1 MSMIALDHKRCG
13 RLSAVGLAL
22 CVVLGVAIPVAAD
35 SAADAVMFRKPKPVS
50 PPAQSFLVDVMPVKE
65 TKAPA
70 PSPAPAAKPAP
81 VVAPTPAPKPVEA
94 PKVEVMSQS
103 SGNTNSPSKI
113 EGVAVGRGSMMG
125 DGIIPPRPS
134 GALPLS
140 QGESLGS
147 HPQLCDITK
156 VEKSETPA
164 PAVAPVVPV
173 EKKAAET
180 VKVDE
185 KKTEETAKA
194 DEKKTEEGAKGDEK
208 KDAKKKKKEK
218 ADKPARDA
226 LITADRTDYDRKEGV
241 VLFDRNVHVDD
252 SQYQMHA
259 DRLFLFLEGTNEL
272 KRLVAIGHVAITNED
287 KRAYCA
293 RATFNKKLGR
303 VVMYSSDEI
312 TAELREEG
320 KKGSDVKGE
329 KITFWLDSEQ
339 VEVENPVI
347 TMPGGFGGQGNVKK
361 LIGK

>member
-1 MSMIALDHKRCG
+1 
-13 RLSAVGLAL
+13 
-22 CVVLGVAIPVAAD
+22 
-35 SAADAVMFRKPKPVS
+35 MFRKPKPAS
-50 PPAQSFLVDVMPVKE
+50 PPAQSFLLDVAPVKE
-65 TKAPA
+65 VKAP
-70 PSPAPAAKPAP
+70 
-81 VVAPTPAPKPVEA
+81 APTPAPVVKPVPA
-94 PKVEVMSQS
+94 PK
-103 SGNTNSPSKI
+103 PAP
-113 EGVAVGRGSMMG
+113 AV
-125 DGIIPPRPS
+125 
-134 GALPLS
+134 
-140 QGESLGS
+140 
-147 HPQLCDITK
+147 
-156 VEKSETPA
+156 TPA
-164 PAVAPVVPV
+164 PAVETKPVDAPKVEKPETPVPAVAPVIPV

-180 VKVDE
+180 VNVEEKKTEDTSKVEE
-185 KKTEETAKA
+185 KKTEEVAAT
-194 DEKKTEEGAKGDEK
+194 DQKKE
-208 KDAKKKKKEK
+208 AKKKKKEK
-218 ADKPARDA
+218 SDKPARDA

-259 DRLFLFLEGTNEL
+259 DRLFLFLEGTNDL

-347 TMPGGFGGQGNVKK
+347 TMPGGLGGQGNIKK

>member
-1 MSMIALDHKRCG
+1 M
-13 RLSAVGLAL
+13 SAVGLTL
-22 CVVLGVAIPVAAD
+22 CAVLGFVLPAVAD
-35 SAADAVMFRKPKPVS
+35 SAADAVMFRKPKPI
-50 PPAQSFLVDVMPVKE
+50 PPPTQSFLLDVAPVKE
-65 TKAPA
+65 SKAP
-70 PSPAPAAKPAP
+70 
-81 VVAPTPAPKPVEA
+81 APTPAPAPVVKPAPA
-94 PKVEVMSQS
+94 PK
-103 SGNTNSPSKI
+103 PAP
-113 EGVAVGRGSMMG
+113 AV
-125 DGIIPPRPS
+125 
-134 GALPLS
+134 
-140 QGESLGS
+140 
-147 HPQLCDITK
+147 
-156 VEKSETPA
+156 TPA
-164 PAVAPVVPV
+164 PAVETTAVASPAPKEEEPAPPKVAEPVEKPIAPKTVDAPKVEKPETPPPAVVPVVPV

-185 KKTEETAKA
+185 KT
-194 DEKKTEEGAKGDEK
+194 
-208 KDAKKKKKEK
+208 DAKKKKKK
-218 ADKPARDA
+218 KDDVPARDA
-226 LITADRTDYDRKEGV
+226 IITADRTDYDRKEGV

-347 TMPGGFGGQGNVKK
+347 TMPGGLGGQGNIKK

>member
-1 MSMIALDHKRCG
+1 M
-13 RLSAVGLAL
+13 SAVGLAL
-22 CVVLGVAIPVAAD
+22 CALLGFVIPAAAD
-35 SAADAVMFRKPKPVS
+35 SAADAVMFRKPKPAS
-50 PPAQSFLVDVMPVKE
+50 PTAQSFLLDVAPVKE

-70 PSPAPAAKPAP
+70 PTPAPVVKPAPAPKPAP
-81 VVAPTPAPKPVEA
+81 VV
-94 PKVEVMSQS
+94 
-103 SGNTNSPSKI
+103 
-113 EGVAVGRGSMMG
+113 
-125 DGIIPPRPS
+125 
-134 GALPLS
+134 
-140 QGESLGS
+140 
-147 HPQLCDITK
+147 
-156 VEKSETPA
+156 TPA
-164 PAVAPVVPV
+164 PAVKTSAVVIPAPAVETTAVASPAPKEEKPAPPKVAKPVEKPVAPKPVDAPKVEKTETPVPAAAPVIPV

-180 VKVDE
+180 AKVDE
-185 KKTEETAKA
+185 KKTEDASKA
-194 DEKKTEEGAKGDEK
+194 DEKKTDEGAKSDKK
-208 KDAKKKKKEK
+208 KDAKKKKKKEK
-218 ADKPARDA
+218 SDKPARDA
-226 LITADRTDYDRKEGV
+226 IITADRTDYDRKEGV

-259 DRLFLFLEGTNEL
+259 DRLFLFLEGTNDL

-347 TMPGGFGGQGNVKK
+347 TMPGGIGGQGNMKK

>member
-1 MSMIALDHKRCG
+1 MSMIALGHKCCG

-22 CVVLGVAIPVAAD
+22 WAVLGVVIPAVAD
-35 SAADAVMFRKPKPVS
+35 SAADAVMFRKPKPV
-50 PPAQSFLVDVMPVKE
+50 PPPTQSFLLDVAPVKE

-70 PSPAPAAKPAP
+70 PTPAPVVKPAPAPKPAP
-81 VVAPTPAPKPVEA
+81 VVKPAPAPAPAVAAPAPKEEKPAPSKVAQPAEKPVAPKPADA
-94 PKVEVMSQS
+94 PKVEK
-103 SGNTNSPSKI
+103 P
-113 EGVAVGRGSMMG
+113 
-125 DGIIPPRPS
+125 
-134 GALPLS
+134 
-140 QGESLGS
+140 
-147 HPQLCDITK
+147 
-156 VEKSETPA
+156 ETPP
-164 PAVAPVVPV
+164 PAAAPVVPV

-185 KKTEETAKA
+185 KKT
-194 DEKKTEEGAKGDEK
+194 DEGAKADEK

-218 ADKPARDA
+218 SDKPARDA

-252 SQYQMHA
+252 TQYQMHA
-259 DRLFLFLEGTNEL
+259 DRLFLFLEGTNDL

>member
-1 MSMIALDHKRCG
+1 MSVIALDHKWG
-13 RLSAVGLAL
+13 ARLSAVGLTL
-22 CVVLGVAIPVAAD
+22 CAVLGFVLPAVAD
-35 SAADAVMFRKPKPVS
+35 SAADAVMFRKTKPAQPS
-50 PPAQSFLVDVMPVKE
+50 AQSFLLDVAPVKE

-70 PSPAPAAKPAP
+70 PSPASVATPAPAPKPAP
-81 VVAPTPAPKPVEA
+81 VVAPTPAPVVAPAPAPAPVET
-94 PKVEVMSQS
+94 PKVEK
-103 SGNTNSPSKI
+103 P
-113 EGVAVGRGSMMG
+113 
-125 DGIIPPRPS
+125 
-134 GALPLS
+134 
-140 QGESLGS
+140 
-147 HPQLCDITK
+147 
-156 VEKSETPA
+156 ETPA
-164 PAVAPVVPV
+164 PAVAPVIPV
-173 EKKAAET
+173 EKKATET
-180 VKVDE
+180 VKVEEKKATETVKVEEKKTEDTSKVDE
-185 KKTEETAKA
+185 KKT
-194 DEKKTEEGAKGDEK
+194 DEGAKADEK

-218 ADKPARDA
+218 SDKPERDA

-252 SQYQMHA
+252 AQYQMHA
-259 DRLFLFLEGTNEL
+259 DRLFLFLEGTNDL

-347 TMPGGFGGQGNVKK
+347 TMPGGLGGQGNMKK

>member
-1 MSMIALDHKRCG
+1 
-13 RLSAVGLAL
+13 
-22 CVVLGVAIPVAAD
+22 
-35 SAADAVMFRKPKPVS
+35 
-50 PPAQSFLVDVMPVKE
+50 
-65 TKAPA
+65 
-70 PSPAPAAKPAP
+70 
-81 VVAPTPAPKPVEA
+81 
-94 PKVEVMSQS
+94 MSQS

-113 EGVAVGRGSMMG
+113 EGVAVGRGSMTG
-125 DGIIPPRPS
+125 DEIIPPRPS

-140 QGESLGS
+140 QRESLGS

-164 PAVAPVVPV
+164 PAVAPVIPV
-173 EKKAAET
+173 EKKATET
-180 VKVDE
+180 VKVEEKKTEDTSKVDE
-185 KKTEETAKA
+185 KKADEVAKA
-194 DEKKTEEGAKGDEK
+194 DQK
-208 KDAKKKKKEK
+208 KDGKKKKKEK
-218 ADKPARDA
+218 ADKQPERDA

-252 SQYQMHA
+252 AQYQMHA
-259 DRLFLFLEGTNEL
+259 DRLFLFLEGTNDL

-347 TMPGGFGGQGNVKK
+347 TMPGGLGGQGNIKK

>member
-1 MSMIALDHKRCG
+1 MSLIASDHKCCG

-22 CVVLGVAIPVAAD
+22 CAVLGFVLPAVAD
-35 SAADAVMFRKPKPVS
+35 SAADAVMFRKPKPV
-50 PPAQSFLVDVMPVKE
+50 PPPQQSFLLDVVPVKE
-65 TKAPA
+65 VKAPTPAPA
-70 PSPAPAAKPAP
+70 PVVKPAPAPKPAP
-81 VVAPTPAPKPVEA
+81 VVAPTPAPKPVES
-94 PKVEVMSQS
+94 PKVEK
-103 SGNTNSPSKI
+103 P
-113 EGVAVGRGSMMG
+113 EA
-125 DGIIPPRPS
+125 
-134 GALPLS
+134 
-140 QGESLGS
+140 
-147 HPQLCDITK
+147 
-156 VEKSETPA
+156 PA
-164 PAVAPVVPV
+164 PAVAPVIPV
-173 EKKAAET
+173 EKKAAEP
-180 VKVDE
+180 VKVEEKKVDE

-194 DEKKTEEGAKGDEK
+194 EEKKVDEGAKTDKK
-208 KDAKKKKKEK
+208 KDGKKDGKKKKKEK
-218 ADKPARDA
+218 SDKPERDA

-252 SQYQMHA
+252 AQYQMHA
-259 DRLFLFLEGTNEL
+259 DRLFLFLEGTNDL

-347 TMPGGFGGQGNVKK
+347 TMPGGIGGQGNMKK